1 MSDGSFAGNAGRP
14 EIRAARLYTLSVPA
28 PNHNFPRGV
37 EPLEPETETGRVF
50 AAGEVAGPAARLV
63 AVLSAGVISLAVAA
77 IQFSFL
83 WKGNH
88 TEFLIL
94 AVVNTFLAALATWFF
109 HIRSRLLEDPFDRQ
123 VKNVFLP
130 ITCHFAFLLT
140 LQPLA
145 LSSSLRN
152 AFIQI
157 SWVLSQ
163 TLAATILLYT
173 FRGREDTGQSR
184 RRVRTVVSVGIAVVI
199 WGLIERHW
207 TASTGLSVPSIEAGL
222 STLFLLAAAVPLLG
236 GGEQRQRR
244 ELWLGSG
251 FLLTAV
257 AHLELS
263 WSRELYDSPFMW
275 GYVLLAFSLA
285 APTIGAVFENVN
297 LLESQIA
304 LADRLRRLRRR
315 MEILLDT
322 LPVLVVSVDRHRNLR
337 YANRAASDLFSIP
350 HGVGDGSAGG
360 DWLERIHPN
369 HRPQVYA
376 AIPSVLEEGR
386 RSWEDVVRVEDVKG
400 EVHWLNTQMHPV
412 VDPVISETLIQ
423 VVATDVTDLQLARRA
438 AEARQ
443 TRLAFL
449 SSVAQTVAGEVGEQR
464 ILDHFLALGG
474 DNFPMRSVLLYRP
487 LADGSGLQLAAR
499 AGPGV
504 EAFEE
509 ERFRPIRAGDHP
521 CWRAYRDGMPRAVTP
536 GEALPEELAHWLES
550 EHDIRQLRYLPLTA
564 AGRSAGVLL
573 TTSTAATDLGLE
585 NLDMLTQVGFLLGGA
600 VYLAQ
605 LIRELDEQRALA
617 FEASRLKSEF
627 LANTSHELRTPLT
640 AILGFLRL
648 IMDGTVTDTAKQREF
663 LQIAHESAEKLLNII
678 NDVLDLAKIEAG
690 QFEVHH
696 APVPARRVL
705 QDLETLFQHQMKSQ
719 GLEFRVVD
727 PDTRLVAWADGDRT
741 RQILTNLL
749 SNAMKFTMRGG
760 TISVDCSARDGKIV
774 FAVEDTGIGIPE
786 SELEKIFASFYQ
798 VDGSTTREHGG
809 TGLGLTISRRLA
821 ELMGGTLELESAG
834 AERGTTARLL
844 LKEFSAEG
852 KN

>member
-1 MSDGSFAGNAGRP
+1 M
-14 EIRAARLYTLSVPA
+14 PA
-28 PNHNFPRGV
+28 PDKNPPRGLQPG
-37 EPLEPETETGRVF
+37 ELESETGHVF
-50 AAGEVAGPAARLV
+50 AASEVAGPAARLA
-63 AVLSAGVISLAVAA
+63 AVLSGAVVSLAVAA
-77 IQFSFL
+77 IQVSIL
-83 WKGNH
+83 WRGNH

-94 AVVNTFLAALATWFF
+94 AVVNAFLAALATWFF
-109 HIRSRLLEDPFDRQ
+109 HIRFRLLDDPFDRQ

-130 ITCHFAFLLT
+130 FTCHFGFLLT
-140 LQPLA
+140 LQPLG
-145 LSSSLRN
+145 LSANLRN
-152 AFIQI
+152 TFILI

-173 FRGREDTGQSR
+173 FRGREDIGQGR
-184 RRVRTVVSVGIAVVI
+184 RRVRTVAALGFAVVI
-199 WGLIERHW
+199 WALIERHW
-207 TASTGLSVPSIEAGL
+207 TVSTGLSVASIEAGL
-222 STLFLLAAAVPLLG
+222 ATLFLLAAAVPLLG
-236 GGEQRQRR
+236 GGERRQRR

-263 WSRELYDSPFMW
+263 WSRKMYDGPFMW

-285 APTIGAVFENVN
+285 APTIGAVLENVS

-322 LPVLVVSVDRHRNLR
+322 LPVLVLSVDRHRNLR
-337 YANRAASDLFSIP
+337 YANRAASELFAVP
-350 HGVGDGSAGG
+350 HGVGDGSAGA
-360 DWLERIHPN
+360 DWLERIHPS

-386 RSWEDVVRVEDVKG
+386 RSWEDVVRVEDVGG
-400 EVHWLNTQMHPV
+400 EIHWLNTQMHPV

-449 SSVAQTVAGEVGEQR
+449 SNVAQTLAGEVGEQR

-474 DNFPMRSVLLYRP
+474 ETFPMRSVLLYRP
-487 LADGSGLQLAAR
+487 LSDGSGLQLAAR
-499 AGPGV
+499 AGVGV

-509 ERFRPIRAGDHP
+509 GRFHPIRSADNP
-521 CWRAYRDGMPRAVTP
+521 CWRAFLDGTPQAVAP
-536 GEALPEELAHWLES
+536 AEALPEELASWLGS
-550 EHDIRQLRYLPLTA
+550 EHGIRHLNYLPLTA
-564 AGRSAGVLL
+564 AGRSVGVLL
-573 TTSTAATDLGLE
+573 TTSKTQPAFAAE

-605 LIRELDEQRALA
+605 LVRELDEQRALA

-648 IMDGTVTDTAKQREF
+648 IMDGTVKDSAKQREF

-696 APVPARRVL
+696 APVPARSVL
-705 QDLETLFQHQMKSQ
+705 QDLETLFQHQMRSR
-719 GLEFRVVD
+719 GLEFRIAS
-727 PDTRLVAWADGDRT
+727 PETRLVAWADGDRT
-741 RQILTNLL
+741 RQILTNLI

-760 TISVDCSARDGKIV
+760 TISIGCSARDGRV
-774 FAVEDTGIGIPE
+774 AFAVEDTGIGIPE
-786 SELEKIFASFYQ
+786 QELEKIFTSFYQ

-809 TGLGLTISRRLA
+809 TGLGLTISRRMA
-821 ELMGGTLELESAG
+821 ELMGGSLELESAG

-844 LKEFSAEG
+844 LKQFSAEDEG
-852 KN
+852 